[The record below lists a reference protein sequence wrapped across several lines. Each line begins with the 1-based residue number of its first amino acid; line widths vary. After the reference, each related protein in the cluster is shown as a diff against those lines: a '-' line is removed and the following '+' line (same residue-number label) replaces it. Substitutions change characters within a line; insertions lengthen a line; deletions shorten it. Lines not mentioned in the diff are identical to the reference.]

1 MPSVF
6 FGLEI
11 ARRALAMSQL
21 NLQVIAHNIANAG
34 TPGYSRQR
42 AELITPP
49 PLAYPSMT
57 RGGYPQQLGTGV
69 DIEAVKRIR
78 DEFLDQVIRAQTASQ
93 GRNSAVDAALGQI
106 ELIFNEPGA
115 NTVGTLMDDFFA
127 AWQDLA
133 NNPEL
138 ASTRANLLEK
148 ALSLT
153 REFNRLDSS
162 LKALVAQ
169 QGAQLRV
176 RVDEANALARQIADL
191 NIQISQVISLGD
203 DPNDLM
209 DKRDTLVESLAD
221 IVPVSTIEQ
230 DDGSLSVLIGG
241 LRMVEGDKAQK
252 LELLLDPQDPEKVT
266 VRFKNGNV
274 PNLNGK
280 GQLAGLIEARYDIL
294 PYFQERLDT
303 LATALVNRVNVLHIG
318 GFGLDGSKGRCFFND
333 LRTAEMVGTRI
344 LPTGTDEDTTV
355 DVLGITAGTFTI
367 QGTKITLTP
376 EEVAPGEAITLRQ
389 LLDKITNAQPYVRAS
404 LKTDPVGNSYIRLD
418 LFNPLE
424 AGTSIT
430 VLPGSSSFLN
440 ITGLLDAATA
450 FLPADGQYSNAAD
463 MIGVYLGIQENLQF
477 IAAAGD
483 DGTGEFPGPGNNDNA
498 IAIASL
504 QSHLTAVSDTSFN
517 DYYATSISELG
528 SWAQSASR
536 MVENQ
541 DALLNQLNVQRESVR
556 GVSIDEEATQLITY
570 QRIFEGAAR
579 VITVV
584 DSTLDTLI
592 NRIGA

>member
-42 AELITPP
+42 AELITTP

-69 DIEAVKRIR
+69 DIAAVKRIR
-78 DEFLDQVIRAQTASQ
+78 DEFLDEVIRSQTASQ

-106 ELIFNEPGA
+106 ELIFNEPGQ

-162 LKALVAQ
+162 LKALVTQ

-176 RVDEANALARQIADL
+176 RVDEANALARQVADL
-191 NIQISQVISLGD
+191 NIQIAQVISLGD

-209 DKRDTLVESLAD
+209 DKRDTLVESLAV

-241 LRMVEGDKAQK
+241 LRMVEGDKVQK
-252 LELLLDPQDPEKVT
+252 RALLHLTDSPRPEDECHCLFQVIH
-266 VRFKNGNV
+266 
-274 PNLNGK
+274 
-280 GQLAGLIEARYDIL
+280 GQSIS
-294 PYFQERLDT
+294 P
-303 LATALVNRVNVLHIG
+303 
-318 GFGLDGSKGRCFFND
+318 FFVFRS
-333 LRTAEMVGTRI
+333 LSIKSSM
-344 LPTGTDEDTTV
+344 
-355 DVLGITAGTFTI
+355 
-367 QGTKITLTP
+367 TP
-376 EEVAPGEAITLRQ
+376 
-389 LLDKITNAQPYVRAS
+389 
-404 LKTDPVGNSYIRLD
+404 
-418 LFNPLE
+418 
-424 AGTSIT
+424 
-430 VLPGSSSFLN
+430 
-440 ITGLLDAATA
+440 
-450 FLPADGQYSNAAD
+450 
-463 MIGVYLGIQENLQF
+463 F
-477 IAAAGD
+477 IAEALSA
-483 DGTGEFPGPGNNDNA
+483 PLSA
-498 IAIASL
+498 LYRLVSL
-504 QSHLTAVSDTSFN
+504 CT
-517 DYYATSISELG
+517 
-528 SWAQSASR
+528 
-536 MVENQ
+536 
-541 DALLNQLNVQRESVR
+541 
-556 GVSIDEEATQLITY
+556 
-570 QRIFEGAAR
+570 
-579 VITVV
+579 
-584 DSTLDTLI
+584 
-592 NRIGA
+592 

>member
-42 AELITPP
+42 AELITTP

-69 DIEAVKRIR
+69 DIAAVKRIR
-78 DEFLDQVIRAQTASQ
+78 DEFLDEVIRSQTASQ

-106 ELIFNEPGA
+106 ELIFNEPGQ

-162 LKALVAQ
+162 LKALVTQ

-176 RVDEANALARQIADL
+176 RVDEANALARQVADL
-191 NIQISQVISLGD
+191 NIQIAQVISLGD

-209 DKRDTLVESLAD
+209 DKRDTLVESLAV

-241 LRMVEGDKAQK
+241 LRMVEGDKVQK
-252 LELLLDPQDPEKVT
+252 LELLLDPQDPDKVT

-294 PYFQERLDT
+294 PYFQERLNT
-303 LATALVNRVNVLHIG
+303 FATALVNRVNVLHIG

-344 LPTGTDEDTTV
+344 LPTGTDEDTTI

-367 QGTKITLTP
+367 QGAKITLTA
-376 EEVAPGEAITLRQ
+376 EEVAPGQAITLRQ
-389 LLDKITNAQPYVRAS
+389 LLDKITNAQPYVRAN

-440 ITGLLDAATA
+440 ITGLLDATTA
-450 FLPADGQYSNAAD
+450 FLPADGQYSNASD

-483 DGTGEFPGPGNNDNA
+483 DGTGAFPGPGNNDNA
-498 IAIASL
+498 LAIASL
-504 QSHLTAVSDTSFN
+504 QSYTTALSGTSFN
-517 DYYATSISELG
+517 DYYASSVSELG
-528 SWAQSASR
+528 SWAQSATR
-536 MVENQ
+536 LVENQ

-556 GVSIDEEATQLITY
+556 GVSIDEEATQLIIY

-579 VITVV
+579 VITVI

>member
-1 MPSVF
+1 VPSVF

-42 AELITPP
+42 AELITTP

-69 DIEAVKRIR
+69 DIAAVKRIR
-78 DEFLDQVIRAQTASQ
+78 DEFLDEVIRSQTASQ

-106 ELIFNEPGA
+106 ELIFNEPGQ

-162 LKALVAQ
+162 LKALVTQ

-176 RVDEANALARQIADL
+176 RVDEANALARQVADL
-191 NIQISQVISLGD
+191 NIQIAQVISLGD

-209 DKRDTLVESLAD
+209 DKRDTLVESLAV

-241 LRMVEGDKAQK
+241 LRMVEGDKVQK
-252 LELLLDPQDPEKVT
+252 LELLLDPQDPDKVT

-294 PYFQERLDT
+294 PYFQERLNT
-303 LATALVNRVNVLHIG
+303 FATALVNRVNVLHIG

-344 LPTGTDEDTTV
+344 LPTGTDEDTTI

-367 QGTKITLTP
+367 QGAKITLTA
-376 EEVAPGEAITLRQ
+376 EEVAPGQAITLRQ
-389 LLDKITNAQPYVRAS
+389 LLDKITNAQPYVRAN

-440 ITGLLDAATA
+440 ITGLLDATTA
-450 FLPADGQYSNAAD
+450 FLPADGQYSNASD

-483 DGTGEFPGPGNNDNA
+483 DGTGAFPGPGNNDNA
-498 IAIASL
+498 LAIASL
-504 QSHLTAVSDTSFN
+504 QSYTTALSGTSFN
-517 DYYATSISELG
+517 DYYASSVSELG
-528 SWAQSASR
+528 SWAQSATR
-536 MVENQ
+536 LVENQ

-556 GVSIDEEATQLITY
+556 GVSIDEEATQLIIY

-579 VITVV
+579 VITVI